1 MLRTAISLVL
11 LALLIILGRVV
22 YHYDIGVWIE
32 LLMLAVT
39 TVAGMG
45 ALSLVAGK
53 SRLTRFSHAES
64 IALSAAL
71 GFIIAALV
79 QWVALSV
86 GLRNPIPLLIV
97 AALAIVTLASTRA
110 FSWAAVRIATL
121 GKLLPFFMLVVLLFN
136 LHGFQYG
143 ADGSI
148 VTRGLFG
155 QDLPFLAGEI
165 DGLRYLPH
173 LGDLHQSAQS
183 WSYHDATYRV
193 LAMSDPSDTLDLL
206 AWAFPLFGYTV
217 LAFGVYALADR
228 WLRNRFAAAL
238 AVIIW
243 FFSAS
248 FWGSE
253 LTSYALSP
261 SFIVGSA
268 LLLALLVALHEYLD
282 RRESRMAAL
291 VLLLLIA
298 LARFKLSTFLVVGP
312 ALGILALLMLKRER
326 NAALVLGASAFVA
339 LVQLFLFGTPTDA
352 LMPAGDFLIGA
363 PLLGYANHVAAIL
376 HQPLSRVNPVTHGGL
391 ELRSLLLV
399 PYAIFHVLRLIILDP
414 RVLVA
419 VIASIIIVRRDRSAI
434 CSRIALL
441 LLIAIPIGFL
451 LPVLYSPAWYPL
463 ALSFYAP
470 LVSAQAAVLLI
481 AFAIDRAT
489 RGEFRKV
496 WPGLALALVCL
507 ISLAFGFRSASR
519 SISEPAFVISGDL
532 RRALT
537 DLKLRDT
544 EDHALMASRRFDL
557 EPTDTANDES
567 FYWYAAL
574 SGHPVISEGAK
585 YGSLLAAVADVD
597 RDKGLHPVPA
607 ARELLA
613 RRRSELVKI
622 YYSGD
627 SEVVLGQLRRLGVG
641 YILERTA
648 LGTPDERLHI
658 DLSNIGVIA
667 QQAGNT
673 RIWRIR

>member
-1 MLRTAISLVL
+1 
-11 LALLIILGRVV
+11 
-22 YHYDIGVWIE
+22 
-32 LLMLAVT
+32 MLAVT

-86 GLRNPIPLLIV
+86 GWRNPIPLLIV
-97 AALAIVTLASTRA
+97 AALAIVTLASTRS

-206 AWAFPLFGYTV
+206 AWAFPRVGYTV

-312 ALGILALLMLKRER
+312 ALGIVALLMLKRER

-363 PLLGYANHVAAIL
+363 PLG
-376 HQPLSRVNPVTHGGL
+376 R
-391 ELRSLLLV
+391 
-399 PYAIFHVLRLIILDP
+399 
-414 RVLVA
+414 
-419 VIASIIIVRRDRSAI
+419 
-434 CSRIALL
+434 
-441 LLIAIPIGFL
+441 
-451 LPVLYSPAWYPL
+451 YP
-463 ALSFYAP
+463 
-470 LVSAQAAVLLI
+470 
-481 AFAIDRAT
+481 
-489 RGEFRKV
+489 
-496 WPGLALALVCL
+496 
-507 ISLAFGFRSASR
+507 
-519 SISEPAFVISGDL
+519 
-532 RRALT
+532 
-537 DLKLRDT
+537 
-544 EDHALMASRRFDL
+544 
-557 EPTDTANDES
+557 
-567 FYWYAAL
+567 
-574 SGHPVISEGAK
+574 
-585 YGSLLAAVADVD
+585 
-597 RDKGLHPVPA
+597 
-607 ARELLA
+607 
-613 RRRSELVKI
+613 
-622 YYSGD
+622 
-627 SEVVLGQLRRLGVG
+627 
-641 YILERTA
+641 
-648 LGTPDERLHI
+648 
-658 DLSNIGVIA
+658 
-667 QQAGNT
+667 
-673 RIWRIR
+673 